1 MPRFFSWN
9 NVLYYLPRVVSALP
23 TTLLIVLVATVSG
36 LVLGLLLAFPR
47 LERVPVLRQICTVF
61 VSFIRGTPILIQ
73 MFIVYY
79 ALPMLL
85 MRVGINITRWDKIY
99 FIYITYGINTGA
111 YFSEI
116 IRSSILSVPKAQKDA
131 AAAAGLTKA
140 QAYYRIII
148 PQSAVIAIPSLGTS
162 ITMLLQDTSLAFS
175 LGILD
180 VIGRVRALGAITSRV
195 LEGYI
200 VAAVMFIILT
210 IMLEKGFAYLE
221 ARAMPNRSQLAE
233 QAEGGGEQ
241 S

>member
-1 MPRFFSWN
+1 MPVFFTWE
-9 NVLYYLPRVVSALP
+9 NVFFFLPRVLSALP
-23 TTLLIVLVATVSG
+23 TTLLIVGVASVSG

-47 LERVPVLRQICTVF
+47 LENIPFLKQICTVF
-61 VSFIRGTPILIQ
+61 VSFIRGTPILVQ

-85 MRVGINITRWDKIY
+85 LGVGIDITRWNKIY
-99 FIYITYGINTGA
+99 FIFITYGLNTGA

-116 IRSSILSVPKAQKDA
+116 IRASILGVPKAQKDA
-131 AAAAGLTKA
+131 AAAAGLTKV

-162 ITMLLQDTSLAFS
+162 IVSLLQDTSLAFS

-180 VIGRVRALGAITSRV
+180 VIGRVRALGALTSRI

-200 VAAVMFIILT
+200 DAALVFIVLT
-210 IMLEKGFAYLE
+210 IALEKCFGYLE
-221 ARAMPNRSQLAE
+221 AKTQGRPV
-233 QAEGGGEQ
+233 
-241 S
+241 

>member
-1 MPRFFSWN
+1 MPKFFSWDTI
-9 NVLYYLPRVVSALP
+9 LFFLPRVLSSLP
-23 TTLLIVLVATVSG
+23 TTLLIVVVATV
-36 LVLGLLLAFPR
+36 LGLILGILLAFPR
-47 LERVPVLRQICTVF
+47 LENIPVLKQLCAVF
-61 VSFIRGTPILIQ
+61 ISYIRGTPIFIQ

-85 MRVGINITRWDKIY
+85 QGVGIDITRWNKIY
-99 FIYITYGINTGA
+99 FIFIAYGLNAGA

-116 IRSSILSVPKAQKDA
+116 IRASILGVPKSQKDA

-162 ITMLLQDTSLAFS
+162 IVSLLQDTSLAFS

-180 VIGRVRALGAITSRV
+180 VIGRVRALAALTTRV

-200 VAAVMFIILT
+200 DAAIIFVVLTIIL
-210 IMLEKGFAYLE
+210 EKCFGYLE
-221 ARAMPNRSQLAE
+221 AKTRGRPV
-233 QAEGGGEQ
+233 
-241 S
+241 

>member
-1 MPRFFSWN
+1 MKMVKFFSWDN
-9 NVLYYLPRVVSALP
+9 ILFFLPRVLSALP
-23 TTLLIVLVATVSG
+23 TTLVIVGVATVSG
-36 LVLGLLLAFPR
+36 LALGLLLAFPR
-47 LERVPVLRQICTVF
+47 LENIPILKQVCTVL

-85 MRVGINITRWDKIY
+85 LGAGIDITRWNKIY
-99 FIYITYGINTGA
+99 FIFITYGLNTGA

-116 IRSSILSVPKAQKDA
+116 IRASILGVPRAQKDA
-131 AAAAGLTKA
+131 AAAAGLTKV

-162 ITMLLQDTSLAFS
+162 IVSLLQDTSLAFS

-180 VIGRVRALGAITSRV
+180 VIGRVRALGALTSRI

-200 VAAVMFIILT
+200 DAAVIFIILT
-210 IMLEKGFAYLE
+210 IALEKGFGYLE
-221 ARAMPNRSQLAE
+221 ATTRGRRV
-233 QAEGGGEQ
+233 
-241 S
+241 

>member
-1 MPRFFSWN
+1 MPVFFSWD
-9 NVLYYLPRVVSALP
+9 NVLYFLPRVLSALP
-23 TTLLIVLVATVSG
+23 VTLMIVVVATLSG

-47 LERVPVLRQICTVF
+47 LEHIPGLRQVCAVF

-79 ALPMLL
+79 GLPMLL
-85 MRVGINITRWDKIY
+85 MRAGVNITRWDKIY

-116 IRSSILSVPKAQKDA
+116 IRSSILSVPRAQRDA
-131 AAAAGLTKA
+131 AAAAGLTRA

-148 PQSAVIAIPSLGTS
+148 PQSITVAIPSLGTS
-162 ITMLLQDTSLAFS
+162 ITSLLQDTSLAFS

-180 VIGRVRALGAITSRV
+180 VIGRIRALGVITTRV

-200 VAAVMFIILT
+200 VAAFIFIALT
-210 IMLEKGFAYLE
+210 IMLEKFFGYIEVKTRHGTAG
-221 ARAMPNRSQLAE
+221 Q
-233 QAEGGGEQ
+233 EGGGT
-241 S
+241 